1 MDFMDF
7 SFSNSTYTA
16 LLALFAA
23 IFGVGYPLIIQAIGE
38 IDKKYDSTL
47 LLKCFEEEPDF
58 KRFNKRVLT
67 CIFFSITTPFILFL
81 SNGVPYIQI
90 FILAIASIAMLSLL
104 MSSIGLYKLF
114 LSYYYPSRLFD
125 ILISKPDGRY
135 MEILDIAIYAV
146 KKDNIGLYNACM
158 QHLYDSISLLSS
170 DKPQINQIT
179 EITKRILNYSSSKD
193 APNMLKSDTV
203 GINFY
208 FSLPT
213 LNYRLM
219 WITLQRHINNDNF
232 DWVMNYWEYAD
243 QYYSFKLIHDNDKP
257 QVRNGLIDNKREKF
271 KEFHIA
277 LGAFLLY
284 SGKDGW
290 LKQLM
295 RFTNQLP
302 PKYELTLCSFTEI
315 FDWLIHFD
323 NLLQD
328 ASNQFILLE
337 FNL

>member
-257 QVRNGLIDNKREKF
+257 QVRNGLIDNKRFEY
-271 KEFHIA
+271 
-277 LGAFLLY
+277 FL
-284 SGKDGW
+284 
-290 LKQLM
+290 
-295 RFTNQLP
+295 
-302 PKYELTLCSFTEI
+302 
-315 FDWLIHFD
+315 
-323 NLLQD
+323 
-328 ASNQFILLE
+328 
-337 FNL
+337 